1 MKAYREAF
9 ALIKN
14 NRITFIIVNI
24 AYFAIITIGMVA
36 IHSNP
41 ELKKQLLETVGNAFT
56 AGPMQFITG
65 AYSSGEI
72 INAMIFTFFIN
83 LVLGCFI
90 AITLPSFIIPFSGFL
105 VGGLRAI
112 IWGFLFSPDLTELT
126 PLKILAG
133 IGIGLLLVFE
143 GEAYVLG
150 LFAAFLHGRAWLI
163 PSSVGAEKAS
173 QGYLAG
179 LRLTLRIYL
188 LIISMLFIA
197 AVYESI
203 LVIVLLPALL

>member
-1 MKAYREAF
+1 
-9 ALIKN
+9 
-14 NRITFIIVNI
+14 
-24 AYFAIITIGMVA
+24 
-36 IHSNP
+36 
-41 ELKKQLLETVGNAFT
+41 
-56 AGPMQFITG
+56 
-65 AYSSGEI
+65 
-72 INAMIFTFFIN
+72 
-83 LVLGCFI
+83 GCFI

-112 IWGFLFSPDLTELT
+112 LWGFLFSPDLTELT

-133 IGIGLLLVFE
+133 VGIGLLLVFE

-150 LFAAFLHGRAWLI
+150 LFAAFLHGRVWLY
-163 PSSVGAEKAS
+163 PSSVGAEKVS

-179 LRLTLRIYL
+179 LRLTLRMYL

-203 LVIVLLPALL
+203 LVIILLPALL